1 LSKKIAMIEE
11 KAKDRAEQMEVELQK
26 VKEDMTKKL
35 AEAE

>member
-1 LSKKIAMIEE
+1 MIEE
-11 KAKDRAEQMEVELQK
+11 KAKDRAEQMEVELHK